1 MVEQHPG
8 CSACD
13 LVPGGDGLCISR
25 KVVGSSSKNLHTSR
39 SKGSQCIQTIGAVDI
54 MFTSSFLSY
63 TTFILIQRLH
73 EAT

>member
-8 CSACD
+8 RSPCD

-25 KVVGSSSKNLHTSR
+25 KVVGSSSKKPLHLSIERKSMHTNS
-39 SKGSQCIQTIGAVDI
+39 TGAVDI

-63 TTFILIQRLH
+63 PTFILIQ
-73 EAT
+73 